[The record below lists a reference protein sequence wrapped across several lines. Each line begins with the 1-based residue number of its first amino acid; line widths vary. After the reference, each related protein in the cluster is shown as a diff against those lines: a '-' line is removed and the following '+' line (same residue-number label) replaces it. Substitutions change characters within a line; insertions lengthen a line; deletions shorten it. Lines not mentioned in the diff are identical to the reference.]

1 MKILTISNLYPPNTV
16 GGYEVLCF
24 EVMRGLAE
32 EGHEI
37 NVLTSHYGGKQ
48 AQAVYPKQQ
57 VHRLLT
63 LLATEGNI
71 YKPLNISVAE
81 RNDINQKNLQILSR
95 TLDEINPDLIFIWN
109 LHFFDVSLLDAL
121 SSVKKK
127 QVYLLSDNWLI
138 NFYNSDFVANY
149 FSREVYARC
158 DRWHARWHR
167 FKSRFFNGQK
177 KRGMLGY
184 AIFASQFMEN
194 LYSRAGFEFADS
206 KIIYHGISSEVEESL
221 PFAERET
228 FIANHEL
235 RLLFAGRVVDIK
247 GVHTAI
253 EAIPHII
260 NALPNLKISLS
271 IVGDMRDQGY
281 VTNLRK
287 IIAELGIEERVCFIP
302 PVLESELFGLFQ
314 NYDIYL
320 FPSLYEP
327 FSLTLIHA
335 LRAGIPTIAS
345 DVGGN
350 PEIVFHEQTGLLFR
364 QADAKHLAA
373 QVVKFAHN
381 KNLRVTVSSRARDHA
396 NQFTF
401 NRMINQIQ
409 DYLLYSLENNQ

>member
-37 NVLTSHYGGKQ
+37 NVLTSHYGGK
-48 AQAVYPKQQ
+48 QAVYPKQQ

-401 NRMINQIQ
+401 NRMISQIQ

>member
-1 MKILTISNLYPPNTV
+1 MKILTISNLYPPNIV

-32 EGHEI
+32 KGHEI
-37 NVLTSHYGGKQ
+37 NVLTSDYGGKQ
-48 AQAVYPKQQ
+48 AIYPNQQ
-57 VHRLLT
+57 VQRLLT

-71 YKPLNISVAE
+71 YKPLNISAIE
-81 RNDINQKNLQILSR
+81 RNNINQKNLQTLSR

-121 SSVKKK
+121 SLVKKK

-149 FSREVYARC
+149 FSREVYVKR
-158 DRWHARWHR
+158 DRWYACWHR
-167 FKSRFFNGQK
+167 FKSRLFNGQK
-177 KRGMLGY
+177 KRSMLGY
-184 AIFASQFMEN
+184 AIFASRFMQN
-194 LYSRAGFEFADS
+194 LYSRAGFEFANS
-206 KIIYHGISSEVEESL
+206 KIIYHGISSGVEESL
-221 PFAERET
+221 PFAKRET
-228 FIANHEL
+228 FIANDEL

-253 EAIPHII
+253 EAMPHII

-271 IVGDMRDQGY
+271 IVGDMRDQQY
-281 VTNLRK
+281 VANLKK
-287 IIAELGIEERVCFIP
+287 IIAELGVEERVCFIP
-302 PVLESELFGLFQ
+302 PVEESKLFGLFQ
-314 NYDIYL
+314 DYDIYL

-364 QADAKHLAA
+364 PADARHLAA
-373 QVVKFAHN
+373 QVVKFVHN
-381 KNLRVTVSSRARDHA
+381 KNLRVTVSSGARDHA

-401 NRMINQIQ
+401 NRMINQIE
-409 DYLLYSLENNQ
+409 DYLLYSLESNQ